1 MMKKTLLVVCLLTVS
16 TTQAFGGDV
25 ALYEKLQDVSVTV
38 KAAGSEGSGVI
49 ITREVSVG
57 DTKEKINFVW
67 TAAHVVARLRS
78 VRNTIEGGMPK
89 KIVEFKDA
97 QIVKELVEK
106 GRRVGEIKMDAKV
119 IKYSDADSGEDLALL
134 LVRKRNFV
142 DQNILFYPNDT
153 PVPVGT
159 ELYHVGS
166 LLGQVGSNS
175 MTRGIM
181 SKVGRVLELGTGD
194 GVVFDQTSAPA
205 FPGSSGGGI
214 FLTESSGEY
223 TGRYA
228 GMLVRGAGE
237 TFNLIVPIRRMRK
250 WAQQQNILWAL
261 DEKLTV
267 PSYENILK
275 MPSEHKGADDASSP
289 TTSEDSK
296 RFPVLL
302 PPTTKEKGWQPKPIL
317 LEKKSSESKVG
328 PTEDSKR
335 FPDMFDNWN
344 PTLLPPTKPIRR
356 LPPLNISGL
365 HHYHICPVWETSNI
379 SDNSFNDLLRTKDM
393 QHHSELLY
401 K

>member
-1 MMKKTLLVVCLLTVS
+1 MCKPLLVVLLLAIS
-16 TTQAFGGDV
+16 TAQVMAGDA
-25 ALYEKLQDVSVTV
+25 ALYQKLQDVSVTV
-38 KAAGSEGSGVI
+38 KAGRGEGSGVI

-67 TAAHVVARLRS
+67 TAAHVVTSLRS
-78 VRNTIEGGMPK
+78 VRNTIEGGIPK
-89 KIVEFKDA
+89 KVVEFKDA

-119 IKYSDADSGEDLALL
+119 IKYSDPDSGDDLALL

-142 DQNILFYPNDT
+142 DQNILFYPSND
-153 PVPVGT
+153 PIPVGT

-214 FLTESSGEY
+214 FLTESSGDNS
-223 TGRYA
+223 GRYA

-250 WAQQQNILWAL
+250 WATTQNILWAL
-261 DEKLTV
+261 DETLEV
-267 PSYENILK
+267 PLYENILNIPVENK
-275 MPSEHKGADDASSP
+275 PSESKTATTEDA
-289 TTSEDSK
+289 K
-296 RFPVLL
+296 QFPVLL
-302 PPTTKEKGWQPKPIL
+302 PPTIEQLNNEIL
-317 LEKKSSESKVG
+317 RPLPLQDLK
-328 PTEDSKR
+328 
-335 FPDMFDNWN
+335 
-344 PTLLPPTKPIRR
+344 LLPP
-356 LPPLNISGL
+356 
-365 HHYHICPVWETSNI
+365 VSN
-379 SDNSFNDLLRTKDM
+379 K
-393 QHHSELLY
+393 
-401 K
+401 

>member
-1 MMKKTLLVVCLLTVS
+1 MMQKTLFAALLLLAIS
-16 TTQAFGGDV
+16 TTQAFGADA
-25 ALYEKLQDVSVTV
+25 ALYQKLQDVSVTV

-57 DTKEKINFVW
+57 DATEKINFVW

-78 VRNTIEGGMPK
+78 VRNIIEGGMPK

-97 QIVKELVEK
+97 QIVKELVEN

-119 IKYSDADSGEDLALL
+119 LKYSDAESGEDLALL
-134 LVRKRNFV
+134 LIRKRNFV
-142 DQNILFYPNDT
+142 DQNILFYPLDE
-153 PVPVGT
+153 PISVGT

-181 SKVGRVLELGTGD
+181 SKVGRVLYLGTGD

-223 TGRYA
+223 SGRYA

-237 TFNLIVPIRRMRK
+237 TFNLIVPVRRMRK
-250 WAQQQNILWAL
+250 WAQKQDVLWAL
-261 DEKLTV
+261 DETLPI
-267 PSYENILK
+267 PSYKDIIK
-275 MPSEHKGADDASSP
+275 IPIEHRLME
-289 TTSEDSK
+289 TSTVTEDSK

-302 PPTTKEKGWQPKPIL
+302 PPT
-317 LEKKSSESKVG
+317 
-328 PTEDSKR
+328 
-335 FPDMFDNWN
+335 DN
-344 PTLLPPTKPIRR
+344 IRR
-356 LPPLNISGL
+356 LPPI
-365 HHYHICPVWETSNI
+365 
-379 SDNSFNDLLRTKDM
+379 DNK
-393 QHHSELLY
+393 
-401 K
+401 

>member
-1 MMKKTLLVVCLLTVS
+1 MQKTLLAILLLATS
-16 TTQAFGGDV
+16 TAQVFGADT
-25 ALYEKLQDVSVTV
+25 ALYQKLQDVSVTV

-57 DTKEKINFVW
+57 DATEKINFVW

-78 VRNTIEGGMPK
+78 VRNIIEDGTPK

-97 QIVKELVEK
+97 QIVKELVEN

-119 IKYSDADSGEDLALL
+119 LKYSDAESGEDLALL
-134 LVRKRNFV
+134 LIRKRNFV
-142 DQNILFYPNDT
+142 DQNILFYPLDE
-153 PVPVGT
+153 PISVGT

-181 SKVGRVLELGTGD
+181 SKVGRVLYLGTGD

-237 TFNLIVPIRRMRK
+237 TFNLIVPVRRMRK
-250 WAQQQNILWAL
+250 WAQKQNVLWAL
-261 DEKLTV
+261 DETLPI
-267 PSYENILK
+267 PSYQDIIK
-275 MPSEHKGADDASSP
+275 IPIEHRLME
-289 TTSEDSK
+289 TS
-296 RFPVLL
+296 
-302 PPTTKEKGWQPKPIL
+302 TA
-317 LEKKSSESKVG
+317 
-328 PTEDSKR
+328 TEDSKQ
-335 FPDMFDNWN
+335 FPI
-344 PTLLPPTKPIRR
+344 LLPPSENIRR
-356 LPPLNISGL
+356 LPPI
-365 HHYHICPVWETSNI
+365 
-379 SDNSFNDLLRTKDM
+379 K
-393 QHHSELLY
+393 
-401 K
+401 